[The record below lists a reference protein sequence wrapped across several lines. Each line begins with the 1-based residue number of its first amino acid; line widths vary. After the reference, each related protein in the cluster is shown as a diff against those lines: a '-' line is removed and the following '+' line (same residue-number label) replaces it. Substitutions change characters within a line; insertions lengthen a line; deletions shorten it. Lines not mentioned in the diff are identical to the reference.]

1 MLTDAELDV
10 PDRSTI
16 YEVARRS
23 GVSTATVSRVMA
35 DGKGFSAATRERVL
49 ATAAELGWVPSG
61 PARGLASRRAGV
73 VGLLFPDLGQS
84 METEEE
90 SPLYVDQV
98 IRGAERAATSVG
110 DAVMIAATRTASG
123 RELAFSVA
131 GKTDGLV
138 VMARS
143 LSEHDIAVLSRSVPV
158 VVLANHYVRGGPD
171 FIGADNRSG
180 CREITTHLIRVH
192 GHADLVFLAGPAGSP
207 DSDDRFAGFCEALRQ
222 AGLPAPD
229 SPTVSGGFTEGGGR
243 QATAAL
249 LGGGRRPQA
258 LVCGNDEMAIGAL
271 TALRAKKLRVPADIT
286 VTGFDDIVAAHHV
299 RPALTTV
306 RQPMR
311 ELGEQAVRMLL
322 TRIADADAPRQ
333 SVVLPIEVVI
343 RRSCGCR
350 IWTYHGPGP
359 APAGLAT
366 GIPRV
371 LGETRWGLGTS
382 RTRRVPTGS
391 GASGGGSLGGCRA
404 AAAVGTDD
412 RLGAPEQPAAAGP
425 YRRPGH
431 RRRAARGA
439 AAANWKWGPGEGT
452 MPPYAART
460 KAVEAERD
468 DRPTRNARGRS
479 HPGAYGAG
487 TRRDRGG

>member
-1 MLTDAELDV
+1 V

-16 YEVARRS
+16 YKVAQRS

-35 DGKGFSAATRERVL
+35 DGKGFSEATRERVR

-84 METEEE
+84 GETEEE

-110 DAVMIAATRTASG
+110 DAVLIAATRTASG

-143 LSEHDIAVLSRSVPV
+143 LSEYDISVLSRSVPV
-158 VVLANHYVRGGPD
+158 VVLGNHYVRGGPD
-171 FIGADNRSG
+171 FVGADNRSG
-180 CREITTHLIRVH
+180 GREITTHLIDVH
-192 GHADLVFLAGPAGSP
+192 GHTDLAFLAGPTDSP
-207 DSDDRFAGFCEALRQ
+207 DSDERFAGFCEALRQ

-229 SPTVSGGFTEGGGR
+229 SPAARGGFTEAGGR
-243 QATAAL
+243 QAITAL
-249 LGGGRRPQA
+249 LAAGRRPQA
-258 LVCGNDEMAIGAL
+258 IVCGNDEMGIGAL
-271 TALRAKKLRVPADIT
+271 AALRAGKLRVPADIA
-286 VTGFDDIVAAHHV
+286 VTGFDDIAAAHHV

-322 TRIADADAPRQ
+322 ARIADQAAPRQ
-333 SVVLPIEVVI
+333 SVVLPTEVVV

-350 IWTYHGPGP
+350 
-359 APAGLAT
+359 
-366 GIPRV
+366 
-371 LGETRWGLGTS
+371 S
-382 RTRRVPTGS
+382 R
-391 GASGGGSLGGCRA
+391 ASHPS
-404 AAAVGTDD
+404 
-412 RLGAPEQPAAAGP
+412 QP
-425 YRRPGH
+425 
-431 RRRAARGA
+431 RRA
-439 AAANWKWGPGEGT
+439 
-452 MPPYAART
+452 
-460 KAVEAERD
+460 
-468 DRPTRNARGRS
+468 
-479 HPGAYGAG
+479 
-487 TRRDRGG
+487 